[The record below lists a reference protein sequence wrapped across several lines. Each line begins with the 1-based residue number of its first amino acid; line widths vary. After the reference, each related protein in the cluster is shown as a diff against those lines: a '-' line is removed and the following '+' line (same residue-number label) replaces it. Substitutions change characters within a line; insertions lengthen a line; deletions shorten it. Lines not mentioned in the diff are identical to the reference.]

1 MIIISYRFED
11 CRNWY
16 DLFNV
21 FEFDFEFVCVSMMDL
36 MLLILVFDI
45 VCVNMMVV
53 DIGFLILKFRFV
65 LVG

>member
-1 MIIISYRFED
+1 MIIISCRFED

-21 FEFDFEFVCVSMMDL
+21 FELVFEFVCVSMMDL
-36 MLLILVFDI
+36 MLLILVFEI

>member
-1 MIIISYRFED
+1 MIIISCRFED

-21 FEFDFEFVCVSMMDL
+21 FELDFECVSMMDL
-36 MLLILVFDI
+36 MLLILVFEI